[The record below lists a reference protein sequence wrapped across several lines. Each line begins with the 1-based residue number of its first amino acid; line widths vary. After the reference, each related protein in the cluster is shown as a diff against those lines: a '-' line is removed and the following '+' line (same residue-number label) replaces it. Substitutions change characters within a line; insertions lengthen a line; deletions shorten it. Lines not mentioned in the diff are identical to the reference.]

1 MNATP
6 HRERP
11 GHQWTLWAFAVVAT
25 VLLAAA
31 IPTHPDVSAQQS
43 KPEPPPAEAARLFEV
58 NCAMCH
64 GNDGRGAERG
74 PDIVSSRQAVG
85 RSFEDLERIIRTG
98 VPAGGMPP
106 TAMSAEAI
114 GHVARYV
121 RAVAAASQQ
130 PRTFRL
136 VRLVRTRRILLWRQ
150 HAERSRRGRQEIFT
164 GDRRANGQAGVGVST
179 ARGE

>member
-31 IPTHPDVSAQQS
+31 IPTHPDVNAQQS

-85 RSFEDLERIIRTG
+85 RSLEDLERIIRTG
-98 VPAGGMPP
+98 IPAGGMPP
-106 TAMSAEAI
+106 TTMSAE
-114 GHVARYV
+114 RD
-121 RAVAAASQQ
+121 
-130 PRTFRL
+130 RL
-136 VRLVRTRRILLWRQ
+136 
-150 HAERSRRGRQEIFT
+150 
-164 GDRRANGQAGVGVST
+164 RRAPRPCRCRRLAT
-179 ARGE
+179 ASDIPSGPVAYARRS